1 MNRLGAM
8 EAFVRVVDAGS
19 FCGAA
24 KQLRIGQPAVSKTI
38 AQLEERLGVRLLLRS
53 THGLTPTEAGRN
65 FYDRAKRSIEE
76 AEAAE
81 LAARGTAAA
90 LSGRLRVCAPLTFTR
105 LHVMPRLPVFLAEH
119 PSLDVDVVLEDRDTD
134 LIEAGIDVALRIGR
148 LTDSAVTARKIGQC
162 QRRVIGTPAYFGARG
177 VPPRTPA
184 DLLTHQAI
192 IYEQRDGGAS
202 WAFRKGSSE
211 TTVTLSGRL
220 RVSASEGIREAVFA
234 GLGFA
239 VASEWVFAPELKSG
253 AVISILDDWSLP
265 AVDLWGVFPAGRQA
279 SAKARAFASF
289 IEAEMSNAEFAG
301 QELSCSVS
309 HIGSSGSGDRPG
321 RVSRSGIAGLVGAR
335 LERKREI
342 GAEKRAPGSARSSL
356 AA

>member
-53 THGLTPTEAGRN
+53 THGLMPTEAGRN

-105 LHVMPRLPVFLAEH
+105 LHVMPRLPAFLAEH
-119 PSLDVDVVLEDRDTD
+119 PSLDVDVVLDDRDTD
-134 LIEAGIDVALRIGR
+134 LVEAGIDVALRIGR

-162 QRRVIGTPAYFGARG
+162 QRRVIGTPAYFGSRG
-177 VPPRTPA
+177 VPRTPT
-184 DLLTHQAI
+184 DLLAHQAI

-202 WAFRKGSSE
+202 WAFRKGTSE

-220 RVSASEGIREAVFA
+220 RVSASEGIREGVLA

-239 VASEWVFAPELKSG
+239 MASEWVFASELKSG

-265 AVDLWGVFPAGRQA
+265 AVDLWAVFPAGRQA

-289 IEAEMSNAEFAG
+289 VEAEISSAEFAG
-301 QELSCSVS
+301 QESSCSAS
-309 HIGSSGSGDRPG
+309 HVGSSGSGDRPA
-321 RVSRSGIAGLVGAR
+321 RVSAGGIARRVGR
-335 LERKREI
+335 ERET
-342 GAEKRAPGSARSSL
+342 GAEKHAPSSARSSL